1 MTFTLGVR
9 DSIMIAHSFH
19 GESFGPAQKMH
30 GATYTVDCEFEA
42 SELVKDVNWVVDIG
56 EASKVLAEVLAQYNY
71 QNLDEIESLKV

>member
-1 MTFTLGVR
+1 
-9 DSIMIAHSFH
+9 MIAHSFH

-56 EASKVLAEVLAQYNY
+56 EASKVLAVRKAMSDFLEKTDMLP
-71 QNLDEIESLKV
+71 LER